1 VTLKSCL
8 VPRYSLEMATGG
20 IPAEA
25 QARLKIDADLRLAG
39 WIIQDRAEMNLS
51 AGLGIAVREVPMGDG
66 RVDYLL
72 YLNQKIVGVI
82 EAKPAGTTLAEV
94 HLQAMRYAS
103 NLTPGQKL
111 NAVLA
116 KGVLPF
122 VYEASS
128 TELFFS
134 NHFDPEPTSR
144 RFFNFQRPSTL
155 EAIIRS
161 EDPVTGKGG
170 WRSQIQSMPG
180 TDGYDLRPASER
192 AIHNIEN
199 WLQNDGRRRAL
210 VQMATG
216 AGKTRMAVT
225 EIYRLLKFGG
235 FKRVL
240 FLVDRN
246 NLGEQT
252 VREFKNWDTPDDG
265 RKFTAIYPVEQL
277 TASGAADSTTVVVST
292 IQRVWAG
299 LKGEALPEGYSPDID
314 DPNVAGAVEAVYSDR
329 FPPESFDLIIVD
341 ECHRSIYG
349 QWRKVLE
356 YFDAQIIGL
365 TATPTK
371 QTLAFFEQNLVS
383 EYTFQE
389 SVADEVNVGF
399 DVYRIKTQIGEE
411 GGLIEAGSVIP
422 AIDKRTREQKELEV
436 SEDMDWKPTD
446 EGIAVE
452 SPNHIRLV
460 LETFRD
466 RMFSEIFPELNDQGE
481 KRKVVPKTLIFAKS
495 DAHAETIVRIVR
507 EVFNKGEGF
516 AAKITYTAQDPADL
530 INRLRTSPELRI
542 AVTVDMVATGTDV
555 KPLEC
560 VLFMRDV
567 RSGTYF
573 EQMKGRGARSITDS
587 DFQAVT
593 EQGVHKERFVIVD
606 AIGVTEHDFVDVTV
620 TDRVKTASLESL
632 LKKAAARE
640 LTQDDAATLGAR
652 LSKLGLRM
660 NATERNEIEA
670 LAGVTIEEMSQQLVR
685 SVNPE
690 ALAEAT
696 KNAPEGTPEE
706 VAVHEFVQ
714 GLAGALATSQ
724 ALRDRLV
731 TMHQSKYIIRD
742 EATPDT
748 LLFAGGVPNLE
759 LAERL
764 VHDWKQYLEDNKD
777 EITALQLLY
786 SNPQNSGVTR
796 KQLEELIATIR
807 KPHQDWTPAV
817 IWKSYELLNKTNR
830 SIKNKTV
837 DLVSLVRFTLGVM
850 PELVPFADVVEQR
863 YQGWLLAQEQSGA
876 HFSAEQKR
884 WLDAIKDYI
893 CTGVTFET
901 PALDAVPFID
911 WGGSDGFERD
921 FTDPI
926 HIIDDLN
933 EALSA

>member
-1 VTLKSCL
+1 MIPNNL
-8 VPRYSLEMATGG
+8 
-20 IPAEA
+20 PAEA
-25 QARLKIDADLRLAG
+25 KARLKIDADLEQAG
-39 WIIQDRAEMNLS
+39 WLIQDRSELNLT
-51 AGLGIAVREVPMGDG
+51 AGLGVAVREVPMADG

-72 YLNQKIVGVI
+72 YVNQRIVGVV

-94 HLQAMRYAS
+94 HHQAMRYAS
-103 NLTPGQKL
+103 GLTSGQKL
-111 NAVLA
+111 NAILV

-128 TELFFS
+128 TELYFS

-144 RFFNFQRPSTL
+144 RIFNFQRPSTL
-155 EAIIRS
+155 QAIIRA

-170 WRSQIQSMPG
+170 WRSQIHQVPP
-180 TDGYDLRPASER
+180 THGYDLRPASDR
-192 AIHNIEN
+192 AIQSIEH
-199 WLQNDGRRRAL
+199 WLKTDGRRRAL

-265 RKFTAIYPVEQL
+265 RKFTSIYPVEQL
-277 TASGAADSTTVVVST
+277 RAHGAADSTKVVVST

-299 LKGEALPEGYSPDID
+299 LKGEALPEGYAPDID
-314 DPNVAGAVEAVYSDR
+314 EPDLNGEIEAVYSDR
-329 FPPESFDLIIVD
+329 MPPETFDLIIVD

-399 DVYRIKTQIGEE
+399 DIYRIKTKIGEE
-411 GGLIEAGSVIP
+411 GGLIESGSVIP
-422 AIDKRTREQKELEV
+422 AIDKRTRDQKELEIE
-436 SEDMDWKPTD
+436 EDLDWKPTD
-446 EGIAVE
+446 EGVAVE

-466 RMFSEIFPELNDQGE
+466 RLFTEIFPELNDKGE
-481 KRKVVPKTLIFAKS
+481 KRKVVPKTLIFAKN
-495 DAHAETIVRIVR
+495 DAHAETVVRIVR
-507 EVFNKGEGF
+507 EVFNKGDGF

-573 EQMKGRGARSITDS
+573 EQMKGRGARSISDS

-593 EQGVHKERFVIVD
+593 EEGVHKDRFVIVD

-620 TDRVKTASLESL
+620 TDRVKTVSLDSL

-640 LTQDDAATLGAR
+640 LTQDEAATLGSR

-660 NATERNEIEA
+660 TSSERDEIA
-670 LAGVTIEEMSQQLVR
+670 AIAGVTIEEMSQQLVK
-685 SVNPE
+685 SVNPDE
-690 ALAEAT
+690 IANVIS
-696 KNAPEGTPEE
+696 NAPEGTPEE

-714 GLAGALATSQ
+714 SLTGVLATSQ
-724 ALRDRLV
+724 VLRDKLV

-742 EATPDT
+742 EVTPDS
-748 LLFAGGVPNLE
+748 LLFAGGVPDIE

-764 VHDWKQYLEDNKD
+764 VSDWKQYLEDNKD

-786 SNPQNSGVTR
+786 SKPSNSGVTHTE
-796 KQLEELIATIR
+796 LEDLIAAIR
-807 KPHQDWTPAV
+807 KPNHDWTPAI
-817 IWKSYELLNKTNR
+817 IWKCYELLNKTNR

-850 PELVPFADVVEQR
+850 PELVPFADVVEER
-863 YQGWLLAQEQSGA
+863 YQGWLLTQEQSGA
-876 HFSAEQKR
+876 RFSTEQKR

-893 CTGVTFET
+893 CTGVSFET

-921 FTDPI
+921 FTDPLQV
-926 HIIDDLN
+926 IDDLN
-933 EALSA
+933 QALSA

>member
-1 VTLKSCL
+1 MIPNNL
-8 VPRYSLEMATGG
+8 
-20 IPAEA
+20 PAEA
-25 QARLKIDADLRLAG
+25 KARLKIDADLEQAG
-39 WIIQDRAEMNLS
+39 WLIQDRSELNLS
-51 AGLGIAVREVPMGDG
+51 AGLGVAVREVPMADG

-72 YLNQKIVGVI
+72 YVNQRIVGVV

-94 HLQAMRYAS
+94 HHQAMRYAGG
-103 NLTPGQKL
+103 LTPGQKL
-111 NAVLA
+111 NAILV

-144 RFFNFQRPSTL
+144 RIFNFQRPSTL
-155 EAIIRS
+155 QAIIRA

-170 WRSQIQSMPG
+170 WRSQIHQMPP
-180 TDGYDLRPASER
+180 THGYDLRPASDR
-192 AIHNIEN
+192 AIQSIEH
-199 WLQNDGRRRAL
+199 WLKTDGRRRAL

-265 RKFTAIYPVEQL
+265 RKFTSIYPVEQL
-277 TASGAADSTTVVVST
+277 RAHGAADSTKVVVST

-299 LKGEALPEGYSPDID
+299 LKGEALPEGYAPEIDEPDLSGEI
-314 DPNVAGAVEAVYSDR
+314 EAVYSDR
-329 FPPESFDLIIVD
+329 MPPETFDLIIVD

-399 DVYRIKTQIGEE
+399 DIYRIKTKIGEE
-411 GGLIEAGSVIP
+411 GGLIESGSVIP
-422 AIDKRTREQKELEV
+422 AIDKRTREQKELEIE
-436 SEDMDWKPTD
+436 EDLDWKPTD
-446 EGIAVE
+446 EGVAVE

-466 RMFSEIFPELNDQGE
+466 RLFTEIFPELNDKGE

-495 DAHAETIVRIVR
+495 DAHAETVVRIVR
-507 EVFNKGEGF
+507 EVFNKGDGF

-573 EQMKGRGARSITDS
+573 EQMKGRGARSISDS

-593 EQGVHKERFVIVD
+593 EEGVHKDRFVIVD

-620 TDRVKTASLESL
+620 TDRVKTVSLDSL

-640 LTQDDAATLGAR
+640 LTQDEAATLGSR

-660 NATERNEIEA
+660 TASERDEIA
-670 LAGVTIEEMSQQLVR
+670 AIAGVTIEEMSQQLVK
-685 SVNPE
+685 SVNPDE
-690 ALAEAT
+690 IANAIA
-696 KNAPEGTPEE
+696 NAPEGTPEE

-714 GLAGALATSQ
+714 SLTGVLATSQ
-724 ALRDRLV
+724 ILRDKLV

-742 EATPDT
+742 EVTPDS
-748 LLFAGGVPNLE
+748 LLFAGGVPDLE

-764 VHDWKQYLEDNKD
+764 VHDWQQYLEDNKD

-786 SNPQNSGVTR
+786 SRPTNSGVTR
-796 KQLEELIATIR
+796 KALEDLIATIR
-807 KPHQDWTPAV
+807 KPHQDWTPAI

-830 SIKNKTV
+830 SIQNKTV

-850 PELVPFADVVEQR
+850 PELVPFAEVVEER
-863 YQGWLLAQEQSGA
+863 YQGWLLSQEQNGA
-876 HFSAEQKR
+876 RFSAEQKR

-893 CTGVTFET
+893 CTGVSFET
-901 PALDAVPFID
+901 PALDSVPFID
-911 WGGSDGFERD
+911 WGGSDGIERD

-926 HIIDDLN
+926 RVIEDLN
-933 EALSA
+933 QALSA

>member
-1 VTLKSCL
+1 MSNAGL
-8 VPRYSLEMATGG
+8 
-20 IPAEA
+20 PAEA
-25 QARLKIDADLRLAG
+25 RARIIIDAQLERAG
-39 WIIQDRAEMNLS
+39 WVIQDRDDLNLS
-51 AGLGIAVREVPMGDG
+51 ASKGVAVREVPMGDG

-72 YLNQKIVGVI
+72 YVDKKIVGVV
-82 EAKPAGTTLAEV
+82 EAKPEGTTLAEV

-103 NLTPGQKL
+103 SLTASQLL
-111 NAVLA
+111 NAVMVKEL
-116 KGVLPF
+116 LPF
-122 VYEASS
+122 VYEASAS
-128 TELFFS
+128 ELFFS
-134 NHFDPEPTSR
+134 NHYDPDPRSR
-144 RFFNFQRPSTL
+144 KIFNFQKPETL
-155 EAIIRS
+155 AAIIRA
-161 EDPVTGKGG
+161 EDPFQGQGG
-170 WRSQIQSMPG
+170 WRTRVQLMPG
-180 TDGYDLRPASER
+180 TDGYDLRPASNR
-192 AIHNIEN
+192 AIHNIET
-199 WLQNDGRRRAL
+199 WLQTDGRRRAL

-225 EIYRLLKFGG
+225 EIYRLLKFAG

-246 NLGEQT
+246 NLGDQT
-252 VREFKNWDTPDDG
+252 KREFDNFDTPDDG
-265 RKFTAIYPVEQL
+265 RKFSSIYPVEQL
-277 TASGAADSTTVVVST
+277 SSNGAADSSKVVIST

-299 LKGEALPEGYSPDID
+299 LKGEALPEGFSADID
-314 DPNVAGAVEAVYSDR
+314 DPDVTGEVEAVYSDR
-329 FPPESFDLIIVD
+329 LPPETFDLIIVD

-371 QTLAFFEQNLVS
+371 QTLGFFEQNLVS
-383 EYTFQE
+383 EYTFPE
-389 SVADEVNVGF
+389 SVADGVNVGF

-411 GGLIEAGSVIP
+411 GGLIEAGQIVP
-422 AIDKRTREQKELEV
+422 AIDKRTREQRDLV
-436 SEDMDWKPTD
+436 PDEDINWKPTD
-446 EGIAVE
+446 QGIAVE

-466 RMFSEIFPELNDQGE
+466 RLFTEIFPESNDQGE
-481 KRKVVPKTLIFAKS
+481 PRKVVPKTLIFAKS

-507 EVFNKGEGF
+507 EVFNKGDGF
-516 AAKITYTAQDPADL
+516 AAKITYTAQNPDDL

-567 RSGTYF
+567 KSGTYF

-620 TDRVKTASLESL
+620 TDRVKAVSLESL

-640 LTQDDAATLGAR
+640 LTQDDAATLGSR

-660 NATERNEIEA
+660 TPAEHEEIKKITGKSIEDLSQA
-670 LAGVTIEEMSQQLVR
+670 LIR
-685 SVNPE
+685 SVDSDAISE
-690 ALAEAT
+690 AIQEAP
-696 KNAPEGTPEE
+696 AGTSEE
-706 VAVHEFVQ
+706 SAIHEFVQ
-714 GLAGALATSQ
+714 TLAEPLASSK
-724 ALRDRLV
+724 ALRERLV

-742 EATPDT
+742 EITPDKV
-748 LLFAGGVPNLE
+748 LFAGGVPNLE
-759 LAERL
+759 LAQRT
-764 VHDWKQYLEDNKD
+764 VQDWKKYLEDNKD
-777 EITALQLLY
+777 EISALQLLY
-786 SNPQNSGVTR
+786 SRPSNSGVTR
-796 KQLEELIATIR
+796 KELEDLIATIR
-807 KPHQDWTPAV
+807 QPHQEWTPAV

-837 DLVSLVRFTLGVM
+837 DLVSLVRYTLGVM
-850 PELVPFADVVEQR
+850 PELIPFADAVEQR
-863 YQGWLLAQEQSGA
+863 YQGWLLTQEQSGA
-876 HFSAEQKR
+876 MFSAEQKR

-901 PALDAVPFID
+901 PALDAVPFIE
-911 WGGSDGFERD
+911 WGGSDGIERD
-921 FTDPI
+921 FNDPLK
-926 HIIDDLN
+926 IIDDLN
-933 EALSA
+933 QALSA

>member
-1 VTLKSCL
+1 MEL
-8 VPRYSLEMATGG
+8 GG
-20 IPAEA
+20 LPAEA
-25 QARLKIDADLRLAG
+25 KARRKIDADLAMAG
-39 WIIQDRAEMNLS
+39 WIVQARSEMNLA
-51 AGLGIAVREVPMGDG
+51 AGLGVAVREVPMGDG

-72 YLNQKIVGVI
+72 YLNQKIVGVV

-94 HLQAMRYAS
+94 HHQSMRYATA
-103 NLTPGQKL
+103 LTEGQKR
-111 NAVLA
+111 NAVLI
-116 KGVLPF
+116 GDRLPF

-128 TELFFS
+128 TELYFS

-144 RFFNFQRPSTL
+144 RLFNFLRPETL
-155 EAIIRS
+155 ASIIRA
-161 EDPVTGKGG
+161 EDPKIGDGG
-170 WRSQIQSMPG
+170 WRTRVHVMPG
-180 TDGYDLRPASER
+180 IGDYDLRPASAR
-192 AIHNIEN
+192 AIKNIEH
-199 WLQNDGRRRAL
+199 WLQNDGRRKAL

-225 EIYRLLKFGG
+225 ESYRLLKFGG

-246 NLGEQT
+246 NLGDQT
-252 VREFKNWDTPDDG
+252 KREFDNFDTPDDG
-265 RKFTAIYPVEQL
+265 RKFSAIYPVEKL
-277 TASGAADSTTVVVST
+277 SSRGAADSSKVVIST
-292 IQRVWAG
+292 IQRVWAV
-299 LKGEALPEGYSPDID
+299 LKGEELPEEYSADID
-314 DPNVAGAVEAVYSDR
+314 DPELTGEVEAVYSHR
-329 FPPESFDLIIVD
+329 LPPEAFDLIIVD

-399 DVYRIKTQIGEE
+399 DVYRIKTDISEN
-411 GGLIEAGSVIP
+411 GGVIEAGQVVP
-422 AIDKRTREQKELEV
+422 AIDKRTREQKDIIPD
-436 SEDMDWKPTD
+436 EDINWRPTD
-446 EGIAVE
+446 QGIAVE

-466 RMFSEIFPELNDQGE
+466 RLFTDIFPEMNDEGE

-507 EVFNKGEGF
+507 QVFNKGDAF
-516 AAKITYTAQDPADL
+516 AAKITYTAKNPEDL

-560 VLFMRDV
+560 VIFMRDV

-573 EQMKGRGARSITDS
+573 EQMKGRGARSINDA

-606 AIGVTEHDFVDVTV
+606 AVGVTEHDFVDVTV
-620 TDRVKTASLESL
+620 TDRVKSESLESL

-640 LTQDDAATLGAR
+640 LTQDEAATLGSR

-660 NATERNEIEA
+660 SSQERDEVEAIAGTSIED
-670 LAGVTIEEMSQQLVR
+670 ISQQLIK
-685 SVNPE
+685 SVNSDV
-690 ALAEAT
+690 LAEVV
-696 KNAPEGTPEE
+696 KNAPEGVSEE
-706 VAVHEFVQ
+706 DAVHEFIQ
-714 GLAGALATSQ
+714 TLAGPLANNPK
-724 ALRDRLV
+724 LREKLV
-731 TMHQSKYIIRD
+731 TIHQSKYIMRD
-742 EATPDT
+742 EVTPDS

-764 VHDWKQYLEDNKD
+764 VQDWKQYLEDNKD

-786 SNPQNSGVTR
+786 SQPKNSGVTR
-796 KQLEELIATIR
+796 KAIEELIATIR
-807 KPHQDWTPAV
+807 TPHQEWTPAI

-837 DLVSLVRFTLGVM
+837 DLVSLVRYTLGVM
-850 PELVPFADVVEQR
+850 PDLVPFADVVEER
-863 YQGWLLAQEQSGA
+863 YQGWLLTQEQSGA
-876 HFSAEQKR
+876 RFTPEQKR

-926 HIIDDLN
+926 HIINDLN
-933 EALSA
+933 QALSA

>member
-1 VTLKSCL
+1 MTI
-8 VPRYSLEMATGG
+8 GG
-20 IPAEA
+20 LPAEA
-25 QARLKIDADLRLAG
+25 QARVKIDADLKLAG
-39 WIIQDRAEMNLS
+39 WIVQDRSEMNLS
-51 AGLGIAVREVPMGDG
+51 AGAGVAVREVPMADG

-72 YLNQKIVGVI
+72 YLNQRIVGVI

-94 HLQAMRYAS
+94 HHQAMKYAAG
-103 NLTPGQKL
+103 LTAGQKL
-111 NAVLA
+111 NAITV
-116 KGVLPF
+116 KGLLPF

-144 RFFNFQRPSTL
+144 RLFNFQRPSTL
-155 EAIIRS
+155 DAIIRA
-161 EDPVTGKGG
+161 EDPVNGKGG
-170 WRSQIQSMPG
+170 WRSQIHTMPP
-180 TDGYDLRPASER
+180 TANYDLRPASER
-192 AIHNIEN
+192 AIHNIER
-199 WLQNDGRRRAL
+199 WLQTDGRRRAL

-277 TASGAADSTTVVVST
+277 TASGAADSTKVVVST

-299 LKGEALPEGYSPDID
+299 LKGESLPDGYSPDVD
-314 DPNVAGAVEAVYSDR
+314 DPSVNGEVEAVYSER
-329 FPPESFDLIIVD
+329 FPPETFDLIIVD

-356 YFDAQIIGL
+356 YFDAQIVGL

-383 EYTFQE
+383 EYTYQE

-399 DVYRIKTQIGEE
+399 DIYRIKTQIGEE
-411 GGLIEAGSVIP
+411 GGLIEAGTVIP
-422 AIDKRTREQKELEV
+422 AIDKRTREQKELEIE
-436 SEDMDWKPTD
+436 EDLDWKPTD
-446 EGIAVE
+446 EGVAIE
-452 SPNHIRLV
+452 STPHIRLV

-466 RMFSEIFPELNDQGE
+466 RLFTEIFPELNDKGE
-481 KRKVVPKTLIFAKS
+481 KRTVVPKTLIFAKS

-507 EVFNKGEGF
+507 EVFNKGDGF
-516 AAKITYTAQDPADL
+516 AAKITYTAKDPADL

-573 EQMKGRGARSITDS
+573 EQMKGRGARTITDS

-606 AIGVTEHDFVDVTV
+606 AIGVTEHEFVDVTV
-620 TDRVKTASLESL
+620 TDRVKSVSLESL

-640 LTQDDAATLGAR
+640 LTQDDAATLGSR

-660 NATERNEIEA
+660 TASERDEIEA
-670 LAGVTIEEMSQQLVR
+670 IAGVGIEEMCQQLIL

-690 ALAEAT
+690 AIAEAIE
-696 KNAPEGTPEE
+696 KAPDGTSEE
-706 VAVHEFVQ
+706 AAVHEFVQ
-714 GLAGALATSQ
+714 NLAGVLATSQ
-724 ALRDRLV
+724 TLRERLV

-742 EATPDT
+742 EVTPDE
-748 LLFAGGVPNLE
+748 LLFAGGVPNIE
-759 LAERL
+759 LAERTIQ
-764 VHDWKQYLEDNKD
+764 DWKQYMEDNKD

-786 SNPQNSGVTR
+786 SRPQNSGVTR

-817 IWKSYELLNKTNR
+817 IWKSYELLNKTDR

-837 DLVSLVRFTLGVM
+837 DLVSLVRYTLGIM
-850 PELVPFADVVEQR
+850 PELVPFADVVEER
-863 YQGWLLAQEQSGA
+863 YKGWLLTQEQRGTR
-876 HFSAEQKR
+876 FTQEQRR
-884 WLDAIKDYI
+884 WLNAIKDYI

-901 PALDAVPFID
+901 PALDAVPFIE
-911 WGGSDGFERD
+911 WGGSDGIERD
-921 FTDPI
+921 FADPEAVI
-926 HIIDDLN
+926 TDLN
-933 EALSA
+933 QALSA

>member
-1 VTLKSCL
+1 MTIRGL
-8 VPRYSLEMATGG
+8 
-20 IPAEA
+20 PAEA
-25 QARLKIDADLRLAG
+25 QARERIDADLNLAG
-39 WIIQDRAEMNLS
+39 WIVQNREELNLS
-51 AGLGIAVREVPMGDG
+51 AGLGVAVREVPMGDG

-72 YLNQKIVGVI
+72 YVNQKIVGVV

-94 HLQAMRYAS
+94 HHQAMRYAS
-103 NLTPGQKL
+103 NLTEGQKR
-111 NAVLA
+111 NAVMA
-116 KGVLPF
+116 KGLLPF

-128 TELFFS
+128 TELYFS

-144 RFFNFQRPSTL
+144 SIFNFQRPETL
-155 EAIIRS
+155 ASIIRA
-161 EDPVTGKGG
+161 EDPLSGQGG
-170 WRSQIQSMPG
+170 WRSRIQLMPG
-180 TDGYDLRPASER
+180 TETYDLRPASER
-192 AIHNIEN
+192 AIHNIEH

-225 EIYRLLKFGG
+225 ETYRLLKFGG

-265 RKFTAIYPVEQL
+265 RKFSAIYPVEQL
-277 TASGAADSTTVVVST
+277 SASGAADSSKVVVST

-299 LKGEALPEGYSPDID
+299 LKGEALPEGFSSDID
-314 DPNVAGAVEAVYSDR
+314 DPSVSGEVEAVYSDR
-329 FPPESFDLIIVD
+329 FPPETFDLIIVD

-356 YFDAQIIGL
+356 YFDAQIVGL

-371 QTLAFFEQNLVS
+371 QTMAFFEQNLVS
-383 EYTFQE
+383 EYTFQQ

-411 GGLIEAGSVIP
+411 GGVIEAGQVVP
-422 AIDKRTREQKELEV
+422 AIDKRTREQKDV
-436 SEDMDWKPTD
+436 VPDEDINWKPTD
-446 EGIAVE
+446 QGIAVE

-466 RMFSEIFPELNDQGE
+466 RMFTEIFPELNDQGMN
-481 KRKVVPKTLIFAKS
+481 RRVVPKTLIFAKS

-507 EVFNKGEGF
+507 EVFNKGDGF
-516 AAKITYTAQDPADL
+516 AAKITYTAQNPDDL

-593 EQGVHKERFVIVD
+593 EEGVHKERFVIVD

-620 TDRVKTASLESL
+620 TDRVKTASLDAL

-640 LTQDDAATLGAR
+640 LTQDEAATLGSR
-652 LSKLGLRM
+652 LAKLGLRM
-660 NATERNEIEA
+660 TAEERNEIKS
-670 LAGVTIEEMSQQLVR
+670 LAGITIEEMSQQLIK
-685 SVNPE
+685 SVDSD
-690 ALAEAT
+690 ALAEVAT
-696 KNAPEGTPEE
+696 NVP
-706 VAVHEFVQ
+706 
-714 GLAGALATSQ
+714 LGASQDDAIHQFIQDLTGPLATSQ
-724 ALRDRLV
+724 VLRDRLV
-731 TMHQSKYIIRD
+731 TMHQNKYIYRD
-742 EATPDT
+742 EVTPDT
-748 LLFAGGVPNLE
+748 LLFAAGVPNLE
-759 LAERL
+759 LAERT
-764 VHDWKQYLEDNKD
+764 VQNWKKYLEDNKD

-786 SNPQNSGVTR
+786 SRPQNSGVTR
-796 KQLEELIATIR
+796 REIEDLIATIR

-837 DLVSLVRFTLGVM
+837 DLVSLVRYTLGIM

-863 YQGWLLAQEQSGA
+863 YQGWLLTQEQRGTR
-876 HFSAEQKR
+876 FTQEQRR

-901 PALDAVPFID
+901 PALDAVPFIE
-911 WGGSDGFERD
+911 WGGSDGIERD
-921 FTDPI
+921 FADPVAVI
-926 HIIDDLN
+926 TDLN
-933 EALSA
+933 QALSA